1 MVSLESPWKVDAS
14 LKVRGGVGWRTPIE
28 SELGVLLNNRRPR
41 PRAVPKTSH
50 HSRQFFVVDDHVQTG
65 EWATV
70 WPTGRCSWLVPS
82 HSAVG
87 SRCRERLRNHLGPL
101 NTAVK
106 VEGERAEI
114 DPFWLPLPQFMDAT
128 SPVGTRP

>member
-1 MVSLESPWKVDAS
+1 MSLERLWKVDAS
-14 LKVRGGVGWRTPIE
+14 PKVLGGVGQKTSTE
-28 SELGVLLNNRRPR
+28 SELVVMVNDRRPR
-41 PRAVPKTSH
+41 LRAVPKTSV
-50 HSRQFFVVDDHVQTG
+50 HSRQFFAADDHVRAG
-65 EWATV
+65 ERATV
-70 WPTGRCSWLVPS
+70 WQTGRCSWLVSS
-82 HSAVG
+82 HSAG
-87 SRCRERLRNHLGPL
+87 GIRCRERLRNHLGPL